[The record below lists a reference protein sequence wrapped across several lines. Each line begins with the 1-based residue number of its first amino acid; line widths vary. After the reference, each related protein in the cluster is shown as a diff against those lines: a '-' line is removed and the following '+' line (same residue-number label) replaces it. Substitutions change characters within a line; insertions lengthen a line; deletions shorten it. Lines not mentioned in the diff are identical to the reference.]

1 MMSCRRLYG
10 SFSILL
16 LISGL
21 GLAQS
26 GLTVT
31 ATSTAA
37 GTPAVYVFSFTADQ
51 ELSPRAGLAVVFPSG
66 FDLSKVV
73 MADSRSMDGG
83 WLVRVQGDTV
93 WAQRSGLGKA
103 MAAGTAVDLI
113 LAAVVAETSAAAPEW
128 LLLHREE
135 NALQTSRQRAEIT
148 LRKADRL

>member
-1 MMSCRRLYG
+1 MMSCRRLYS
-10 SFSILL
+10 SFSFLL
-16 LISGL
+16 LIAGL

-66 FDLSKVV
+66 FDLSKMM
-73 MADSRSMDGG
+73 MADSRSIDGG
-83 WLVRVQGDTV
+83 WLVRVHADTV
-93 WAQRSGLGKA
+93 WAQRSGLGKTIT
-103 MAAGTAVDLI
+103 AGTVVDLI
-113 LAAVVAETSAAAPEW
+113 LAAVVAETIPAAPEW

-135 NALQTSRQRAEIT
+135 SALQTSRQRAEIT